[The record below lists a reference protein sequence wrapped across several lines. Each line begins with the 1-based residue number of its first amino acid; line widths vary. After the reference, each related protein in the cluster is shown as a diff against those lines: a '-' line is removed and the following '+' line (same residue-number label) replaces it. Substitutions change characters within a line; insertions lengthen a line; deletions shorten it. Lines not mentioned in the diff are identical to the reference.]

1 MTERGTT
8 FDAGEIRTHARPT
21 TRTARYA
28 VVGAEPERAAQ
39 VWFVLHGYGQLAAR
53 FLRPFVGV
61 VADNTCVV
69 APEALSR
76 FYLESPRA
84 DGSHL
89 QRIGASWLTREA
101 RELEI
106 ADAMHWLALVHD
118 EVVDRATR
126 GMGAPPTV
134 NLLGFS
140 QGVATTMRWLS
151 HGGITPAQWVVWAGG
166 LAHDVDVARLRIPLA
181 NARVTMVAGTSDHFA
196 TAEVQAHVRDSL
208 ELLGAP
214 VQQLTFAGAHHL
226 DSRVLRDVLGTHGA
240 SARVTG
246 E

>member
-1 MTERGTT
+1 MSDTGAA
-8 FDAGEIRTHARPT
+8 FDDGSIRTHARQT

-28 VVGAEPERAAQ
+28 VLGADAEGASH
-39 VWFVLHGYGQLAAR
+39 VWFALHGYGQLAAR

-61 VADNTCVV
+61 VPDDTCVV

-106 ADAMHWLALVHD
+106 ADALRWLAQVHD
-118 EVVDRATR
+118 EVVERATL

-140 QGVATTMRWLS
+140 QGVATTMRWIA
-151 HGGITPAQWVVWAGG
+151 HGGVSPAQLVLWAGG
-166 LAHDVDVARLRIPLA
+166 LAHDLEMARLRAPLA
-181 NARVTMVAGTSDHFA
+181 HTRVTMVSGTSDHFA
-196 TAEVQAHVRDSL
+196 TAEAQGRVRG
-208 ELLGAP
+208 ELDQLGVP
-214 VQQLTFAGAHHL
+214 IEQITFEGAHQL
-226 DSRVLRDVLGTHGA
+226 DARVLRRLLAPDGVV
-240 SARVTG
+240 ARVTG
-246 E
+246 A